1 MHVYIN
7 LLDLDLNDFT
17 ESTLEIS
24 IQKVNNDTYLKIFD
38 QNATNEKIK
47 PTNNDL
53 LTSNIKFNLQNDK
66 FNLETGMTSYEDLQ
80 KLNSDRYEFILPYYN
95 LSAELNEGKEYG
107 YLNFSSIGSNIL
119 KNTNNLR
126 SRIINDFDFKG
137 FDLISKSGVQNNIN
151 IYVKNLISLIS

>member
-1 MHVYIN
+1 
-7 LLDLDLNDFT
+7 
-17 ESTLEIS
+17 
-24 IQKVNNDTYLKIFD
+24 
-38 QNATNEKIK
+38 
-47 PTNNDL
+47 
-53 LTSNIKFNLQNDK
+53 
-66 FNLETGMTSYEDLQ
+66 MTSYEDLQ
-80 KLNSDRYEFILPYYN
+80 KSNSDRYEFILPYYN

-151 IYVKNLISLIS
+151 IYVKNLISSGKMMKIMIQVKY

>member
-1 MHVYIN
+1 
-7 LLDLDLNDFT
+7 
-17 ESTLEIS
+17 
-24 IQKVNNDTYLKIFD
+24 
-38 QNATNEKIK
+38 
-47 PTNNDL
+47 
-53 LTSNIKFNLQNDK
+53 
-66 FNLETGMTSYEDLQ
+66 MTSYEDLQ
-80 KLNSDRYEFILPYYN
+80 KPNSDRYEFILPYYN

-151 IYVKNLISLIS
+151 IYVKNLISSGKNDEDYDSSVNTDLAGIIELASALPMIKGDDSSINYLEPKISIRYNPSNMINHSETNRKINNNNLFDM